1 MRKSQLKLPSVG
13 NIIIIAMVLLSIIS
27 VMSSTNGR
35 KLNFLGYRPVLVVS
49 GSMLP
54 SIEINSLS
62 IMKYCSIDEV
72 EVGDVVMYYHP
83 RLNINITHR
92 AIEKNTD
99 SNGDTYLIAKGDAN
113 SSADD
118 ISVTDDMLVGK
129 LTATYNQTVPFVNMI
144 IQDGKV
150 NKAVLLG
157 LILTVAMLL
166 TIISVAL
173 TWVINLLAIVILVLT
188 KKWSLEWYQTGVSD
202 LGIKSNILEKANASI
217 NRQEGD
223 TPLDILAK
231 IGLALQINKMV
242 ATSQDVIDGYKII
255 RVLASDKLQ
264 KQIGLSE
271 DKKRHEN

>member
-1 MRKSQLKLPSVG
+1 MTGVQTCALP
-13 NIIIIAMVLLSIIS
+13 IS
-27 VMSSTNGR
+27 
-35 KLNFLGYRPVLVVS
+35 
-49 GSMLP
+49 
-54 SIEINSLS
+54 
-62 IMKYCSIDEV
+62 
-72 EVGDVVMYYHP
+72 
-83 RLNINITHR
+83 
-92 AIEKNTD
+92 
-99 SNGDTYLIAKGDAN
+99 
-113 SSADD
+113 
-118 ISVTDDMLVGK
+118 
-129 LTATYNQTVPFVNMI
+129 
-144 IQDGKV
+144 
-150 NKAVLLG
+150 
-157 LILTVAMLL
+157 MLL

-173 TWVINLLAIVILVLT
+173 TWVINLVAIVILVLT

-271 DKKRHEN
+271 DKKRHED